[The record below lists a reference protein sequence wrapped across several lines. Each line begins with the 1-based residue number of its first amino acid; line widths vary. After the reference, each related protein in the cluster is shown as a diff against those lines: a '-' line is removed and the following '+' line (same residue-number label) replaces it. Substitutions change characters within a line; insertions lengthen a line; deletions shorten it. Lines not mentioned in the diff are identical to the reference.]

1 MKVKF
6 RTNKGEHTGEV
17 IKDNLKT
24 VLVKFD
30 YKKNI
35 AEAGAEAL
43 FKKFTTI
50 IKRHKFK
57 HHVEVIL

>member
-1 MKVKF
+1 MEADFRLSDRRQKGTIVKE
-6 RTNKGEHTGEV
+6 NP
-17 IKDNLKT
+17 KT

-43 FKKFTTI
+43 FKTFTAI
-50 IKRHKFK
+50 IKRHRYK
-57 HHVEVIL
+57 HNLKII